1 MPMPSGIPIIDTMLS
16 VPSGEQKRNYDFMRP
31 LFRDAESLRSFD
43 FPVQYMFKEFP
54 KVEKQ
59 EDYITYTLELMDRFG
74 IERGMTGVS
83 LEDPESNNNLAV
95 RRHPD
100 RFIASAGCDP
110 NRGMEGVRDLV
121 RLHEEYGLK
130 AVTAFPAGNFP
141 QVPISDGR
149 WYPIYAKC
157 IELDVA
163 FFCCMGVPGPRIP
176 MAPQHVEQVDEICW
190 FFPELRFVFRHG
202 TEPWQALAVKLMLKW
217 PNLFYSTSAFAPK
230 HYPKEIIA
238 YANTRGADKILY
250 AGYFPA
256 GLTLERIFSD
266 MPHVPF
272 RDAVW
277 PKFLRE
283 NAERVLKL

>member
-1 MPMPSGIPIIDTMLS
+1 MPMPTGIPIIDTMLS
-16 VPSGEQKRNYDFMRP
+16 VPSGEAKRNYDFMRP
-31 LFRDAESLRSFD
+31 LFRDEESLRSFD
-43 FPVQYMFKEFP
+43 FPVQYMFKDFP
-54 KVEKQ
+54 KVDKQ
-59 EDYITYTLELMDRFG
+59 EDYITYTLQLMDRFG
-74 IERGMTGVS
+74 IERGMTGVT
-83 LEDPESNNNLAV
+83 LGDPEANNNLAV

-121 RLHEEYGLK
+121 RLHEEHGIK
-130 AVTAFPAGNFP
+130 AVAAFPAGNFP
-141 QVPISDGR
+141 QVPIRDGR
-149 WYPIYAKC
+149 WYPIFAKC
-157 IELDVA
+157 VELDVA

-176 MAPQHVEQVDEICW
+176 MAPQLVEQVDEICW

-202 TEPWQALAVKLMLKW
+202 TEPWQALAVKLMLEW
-217 PNLFYSTSAFAPK
+217 PNLYYSTSAFAPK

-256 GLTLERIFSD
+256 GLTLARIFAD
-266 MPHVPF
+266 MPSVPF

-283 NAERVLKL
+283 NAARVLKL

>member
-16 VPSGEQKRNYDFMRP
+16 VPNSEAKRNYDFMRP
-31 LFRDAESLRSFD
+31 LFRDEESLKSFD
-43 FPVQYMFKEFP
+43 FPVQYMFKDFP
-54 KVEKQ
+54 KVDKQ
-59 EDYITYTLELMDRFG
+59 EDYITYTLQLMDRFG
-74 IERGMTGVS
+74 IERGMTGVT
-83 LEDPESNNNLAV
+83 LDDPEANNNLAV

-121 RLHEEYGLK
+121 RLHDEYGIK
-130 AVTAFPAGNFP
+130 SVSAFPAGNFP
-141 QVPISDGR
+141 QIPIRDGR
-149 WYPIYAKC
+149 WYPIFSKC
-157 IELDVA
+157 VELDVA

-176 MAPQHVEQVDEICW
+176 MAPQLVEQVDEICW

-217 PNLFYSTSAFAPK
+217 PNLYYSTSAFAPK

-256 GLTLERIFSD
+256 GLTLERIFDD
-266 MPHVPF
+266 MPNVPF
-272 RDAVW
+272 REAVW

>member
-1 MPMPSGIPIIDTMLS
+1 MPMPPGVPIIDTMLS
-16 VPSGEQKRNYDFMRP
+16 VPSVEAKRGYDFMRP
-31 LFRDAESLRSFD
+31 LFRDEESLRSFD
-43 FPVQYMFKEFP
+43 FPVQSMFKDFP
-54 KVEKQ
+54 RVDKQ
-59 EDYITYTLELMDRFG
+59 EDYNTSTLPLMDRVG
-74 IERGMTGVS
+74 IERGMTRVTLG
-83 LEDPESNNNLAV
+83 DPEANNNLAV
-95 RRHPD
+95 RRHPV

-110 NRGMEGVRDLV
+110 NRGMEGVRDLM
-121 RLHEEYGLK
+121 RLHEEYGIK
-130 AVTAFPAGNFP
+130 AVSAFPAGNFP
-141 QVPISDGR
+141 QVPIRDGR

-157 IELDVA
+157 VELDVA

-176 MAPQHVEQVDEICW
+176 MAPQLVEQVDEICW

-217 PNLFYSTSAFAPK
+217 PNLYYSTSAFAPK

-266 MPHVPF
+266 MPGVPF

-283 NAERVLKL
+283 NAARVLKL

>member
-1 MPMPSGIPIIDTMLS
+1 MPMPPGVPIIDTMLS
-16 VPSGEQKRNYDFMRP
+16 VPSVEAKRGYDFMRP
-31 LFRDAESLRSFD
+31 LFRDEESLRSFD
-43 FPVQYMFKEFP
+43 FPVQYMFKDFP
-54 KVEKQ
+54 RVDKQ
-59 EDYITYTLELMDRFG
+59 EDYITYTLQLMDRFG
-74 IERGMTGVS
+74 IERGMTGVT
-83 LEDPESNNNLAV
+83 LGDPEANNNLAV

-110 NRGMEGVRDLV
+110 NRGMEGVRDLM
-121 RLHEEYGLK
+121 RLHEEYGIK
-130 AVTAFPAGNFP
+130 AVSAFPAGNFP
-141 QVPISDGR
+141 QVPIRDGR

-157 IELDVA
+157 VELDVA

-176 MAPQHVEQVDEICW
+176 MAPQLVEQVDEICW

-217 PNLFYSTSAFAPK
+217 PNLYYSTSAFAPK

-266 MPHVPF
+266 MPGVPF

-283 NAERVLKL
+283 NAARVLKL

>member
-1 MPMPSGIPIIDTMLS
+1 MPMPPGVPIIDTMLS
-16 VPSGEQKRNYDFMRP
+16 VPSVEAKRGYDFMRP
-31 LFRDAESLRSFD
+31 LFRDEESLRSFD
-43 FPVQYMFKEFP
+43 FPVQYMFKDFP
-54 KVEKQ
+54 RIDKQ
-59 EDYITYTLELMDRFG
+59 EDYITYTLQLMDRFG
-74 IERGMTGVS
+74 IERGMTGVT
-83 LEDPESNNNLAV
+83 LGDPEANNNLAV

-110 NRGMEGVRDLV
+110 NRGMEGVRDLM
-121 RLHEEYGLK
+121 RLHEEYGIK
-130 AVTAFPAGNFP
+130 AVSAFPAGNFP
-141 QVPISDGR
+141 QVPIRDGR

-157 IELDVA
+157 VELDVA

-176 MAPQHVEQVDEICW
+176 MAPQLVEQVDEICW

-217 PNLFYSTSAFAPK
+217 PNLYYSTSAFAPK

-266 MPHVPF
+266 MPGVPF

-283 NAERVLKL
+283 NAARVLKL

>member
-1 MPMPSGIPIIDTMLS
+1 MPMPAGIPIIDTMLS
-16 VPSGEQKRNYDFMRP
+16 VPSGEQKRSYDFMRP
-31 LFRDAESLRSFD
+31 LLRDAESLRSFD
-43 FPVQYMFKEFP
+43 FPVEYMFKDFP

-59 EDYITYTLELMDRFG
+59 EDYITYTLQLMDRFG
-74 IERGMTGVS
+74 IERAMTGVT
-83 LEDPESNNNLAV
+83 LDDPEANNNLAV

-100 RFIASAGCDP
+100 RFIATAGCDP

-121 RLHEEYGLK
+121 RIHEAYGIK
-130 AVTAFPAGNFP
+130 SVSAFPAGNFP
-141 QVPISDGR
+141 QIPISDGR

-163 FFCCMGVPGPRIP
+163 LFCCMGVPGPRIP

-256 GLTLERIFSD
+256 GLTLERIFGD
-266 MPHVPF
+266 LPNVPF
-272 RDAVW
+272 RDHVW

>member
-1 MPMPSGIPIIDTMLS
+1 MLG
-16 VPSGEQKRNYDFMRP
+16 VPSGEQKRSYDFMRP
-31 LFRDAESLRSFD
+31 LLRDKESRESFD
-43 FPVQYMFKEFP
+43 FPVQYMFKDFP
-54 KVEKQ
+54 KVSKQ
-59 EDYITYTLELMDRFG
+59 EDYISYTLQLMDRYG
-74 IERGMTGVS
+74 IERAMTGVS
-83 LEDPESNNNLAV
+83 LDDPTANNNLAV
-95 RRHPD
+95 KKHPD
-100 RFIASAGCDP
+100 RFIASCGCDP
-110 NRGMEGVRDLV
+110 NRGMEGVRDIV
-121 RLHEEYGLK
+121 RLHEEFGIK
-130 AVTAFPAGNFP
+130 SVSAFPSGNFP
-141 QVPISDGR
+141 QIPISDGR

-176 MAPQHVEQVDEICW
+176 MKPQLVEQVDEICW

-238 YANTRGADKILY
+238 YANSRGADKIVY

-256 GLTLERIFSD
+256 GLTLERIFQD
-266 MPHVPF
+266 LPKVPF
-272 RDAVW
+272 KDEVW

-283 NAERVLKL
+283 NALRVLKL